1 MYFEETK
8 VAIKALKEEGYKV
21 YAIEQVDAPILLHE
35 VSVQKD
41 QQYALIMGNEV
52 DGVAD
57 EVIALADGVIE
68 IPQFGTKHSFNVSVT
83 MGIVA
88 WEFVKKI
95 KLV

>member
-1 MYFEETK
+1 
-8 VAIKALKEEGYKV
+8 
-21 YAIEQVDAPILLHE
+21 
-35 VSVQKD
+35 
-41 QQYALIMGNEV
+41 MGNEV

-83 MGIVA
+83 IGIVA

-95 KLV
+95 RLVQNENSNCWIDVINYFSIV